1 MYSLSENWENEQA
14 SIRSIE
20 VFLKQFRFGSALKAS
35 HIHKSKGIPAYAI
48 LTYLLSLAFKG
59 KSMFQDMRG
68 KEPLAN
74 GFSKDTVYRVMGMA
88 HVNWQTLLLTMAARV
103 ASFFAKLSAE
113 GRLNAFV
120 IDDSMY
126 PRLNGKKVELASVCY
141 DHADGKHKYKTGFRM
156 LTLAF
161 TDGFS
166 LVPLAFRHMS
176 SRDGKLR
183 VCGADPSVD
192 RRSCGGRI
200 RAEALQKSTDLI
212 IPMLKRAL
220 SFGIPAKHVLFDC
233 WFANPCTV
241 IAVAGLGLKAV
252 CRIKNG
258 KAKYLFEDGRKTVSQ
273 IYRSCR
279 KRRGRSKY
287 LLSVGIRIPG
297 NDGAA
302 LPARLVYVRDRNN
315 RKKWIALLST
325 DMELPEEE
333 IIRLYGKRWDIE
345 VFFKMCKSYLKLTCE
360 FQQLSY
366 DAITAHTTV
375 VMLRYMMLAVE
386 KRKLKDPRSLAE
398 MFFDFY
404 DEAADIK
411 FEQAIRLV
419 HSLLCDIVRNPLI
432 GLTETQI
439 DLILQEFILALP
451 IYIRKCIAPD
461 KHTVVA

>member
-1 MYSLSENWENEQA
+1 MNSLSENWGNEQA
-14 SIRSIE
+14 SIHSVE

-35 HIHKSKGIPAYAI
+35 NIHKAKGVPAYAI
-48 LTYLLSLAFKG
+48 LTYLISLAFTG
-59 KSMFQDMRG
+59 KSMFQDMRS
-68 KEPLAN
+68 KEPLAK
-74 GFSKDTVYRVMGMA
+74 GFYKDTVYRVMRMT
-88 HVNWQTLLLTMAARV
+88 HVNWQTLLLTIAARI
-103 ASFFAKLSAE
+103 AKFFAGLSAE
-113 GRLNAFV
+113 VRLNAFI

-126 PRLNGKKVELASVCY
+126 PRLNSKKVELSSVCF
-141 DHADGKHKYKTGFRM
+141 DHADSKHKYKNGFRM

-183 VCGADPSVD
+183 ICDANPSID

-200 RAEALQKSTDLI
+200 RAEALQKSTELI

-220 SFGIPAKHVLFDC
+220 VFGIPAKHVLFDC
-233 WFANPCTV
+233 WFANPCT
-241 IAVAGLGLKAV
+241 ITAIAGLGLKTV

-258 KAKYLFEDGRKTVSQ
+258 KTKYLFEGNRQTLSQ

-279 KRRGRSKY
+279 KRRGLSKY
-287 LLSVGIRIPG
+287 LLSVAISIIG
-297 NDGAA
+297 NDGTI
-302 LPARLVYVRDRNN
+302 LPARLVYVRDRSNS
-315 RKKWIALLST
+315 KKWIALLST

-345 VFFKMCKSYLKLTCE
+345 VFFKMCKSYLKLTGE

-366 DAITAHTTV
+366 DAITAHTTI

-386 KRKLKDPRSLAE
+386 KRRLKDPRSLAE

-419 HSLLCDIVRNPLI
+419 YSLLHDIVCNPII
-432 GLTETQI
+432 GLTEIQI
-439 DLILQEFILALP
+439 DMILQEFIFALP
-451 IYIRKCIAPD
+451 TYIRKCIEPNKPRIA
-461 KHTVVA
+461 A